1 MKILAF
7 DVTGMR
13 LTVGAAEDDHVL
25 GRWDATAS
33 RERGNT
39 LDSLIDRALA
49 ELRWQRTDI
58 EGLALATGPGS
69 LTATRI
75 GWATASGW
83 SLAGGIPVTGWPTP
97 EIQRRWWQD
106 HDLHGNQLPRM
117 TGASEPSLYCMIHH
131 RGDEFYCYTIE
142 KGRGDVPVPTV
153 ARLGE
158 WQPSAST
165 TVWIVG
171 PGVLGFRE
179 RWIGTLR
186 EGVQVVPEEWA
197 IVGGDQLAQW
207 GISAL
212 RAGRTLPVSESPL
225 DYGLPPQF
233 RKAV

>member
-7 DVTGMR
+7 DMTGMR
-13 LTVGAAEDDHVL
+13 LTVGAAEDSQVL
-25 GRWDATAS
+25 GRWDAPAS

-49 ELRWQRTDI
+49 DLQWQRTDI

-106 HDLHGNQLPRM
+106 HGLDGNPLPHLTAERK
-117 TGASEPSLYCMIHH
+117 PPVYCMIHH
-131 RGDEFYCYTIE
+131 RGDEFYCYAIE
-142 KGRGDVPVPTV
+142 RGKREVSTPTV

-158 WQPSAST
+158 WQPPTSNPA
-165 TVWIVG
+165 WIVG

-179 RWIGTLR
+179 RWIGTLSGR
-186 EGVQVVPEEWA
+186 VEVASEEQA

-207 GISAL
+207 GITDLA
-212 RAGRTLPVSESPL
+212 AGRYLSVSESPL

-233 RKAV
+233 RKAL